1 MNTKLLSRRGTRL
14 VRRTIISPLLGMRYF
29 SSSAFRAHYLRF
41 PLAAIIAFSMVRCG
55 ENQAAV
61 TPPADE
67 PIPVKL
73 QPVTTANEGKTL
85 QYSGLIASNSEA
97 RLSFKIGGIIS
108 RIYVK
113 EGDHVSA
120 GQLLATLDLTEI
132 NAQVQQASQNLEKAQ
147 RDENRANNLYRDTV
161 ASLEQVQN
169 AHTQTT
175 VAAEGLRIAHFNQ
188 QYAQIRAASSG
199 AILQKLMSEGEYAT
213 AGTAVLVFNGAAQN
227 DWVVRFGVSDKD
239 WAVLHRGDKAS
250 VTIDAYPDER
260 FTGQITKLAEGADAS
275 GGTYAVEVT
284 IATAGRKLA
293 PGLFCTL
300 QLQPP
305 GKRSLAFIPA
315 AALAEGDGNTGFVY
329 TLNADKRTVKRIPVR
344 IAYLQGDRIAIASG
358 LDNVGSVITDGVGY
372 LTEKSLVKLINN
384 PDSLTK

>member
-1 MNTKLLSRRGTRL
+1 MNILS
-14 VRRTIISPLLGMRYF
+14 S
-29 SSSAFRAHYLRF
+29 LRF
-41 PLAAIIAFSMVRCG
+41 PLAALIAFSLVRCG
-55 ENQAAV
+55 ENHAAT

-73 QPVTTANEGKTL
+73 QAVTTASDGKPL

-97 RLSFKIGGIIS
+97 RLSFKIGGIVS
-108 RIYVK
+108 RIFVK
-113 EGDHVSA
+113 EGDHVVA

-147 RDENRANNLYRDTV
+147 RDETRANNLYRDTV

-175 VAAEGLRIAHFNQ
+175 VATEGLRIAHFNQ

-199 AILQKLMSEGEYAT
+199 TILQKLMNEGEYAS
-213 AGTAVLVFNGAAQN
+213 AGTAVLIFNGTAQN

-239 WAVLHRGDKAS
+239 WAVLHKGDRAFI
-250 VTIDAYPDER
+250 TIDAYPEER
-260 FTGQITKLAEGADAS
+260 FTGQITKLAEGADAN

-284 IATAGRKLA
+284 VSSAGRKLA

-300 QLQPP
+300 QLQPV
-305 GKRSLAFIPA
+305 GKRSLALIPVS
-315 AALAEGDGNTGFVY
+315 ALAEGDGNTGFVY
-329 TLNADKRTVKRIPVR
+329 TVNADKHTVKRIPVR
-344 IAYLQGDRIAIASG
+344 IAYLQGDHIAIASG
-358 LDNVGSVITDGVGY
+358 LDSVQQVIADGVGY
-372 LTEKSLVKLINN
+372 LTERSVVKLI
-384 PDSLTK
+384 TQ

>member
-1 MNTKLLSRRGTRL
+1 MNTKLLFSLRL
-14 VRRTIISPLLGMRYF
+14 
-29 SSSAFRAHYLRF
+29 
-41 PLAAIIAFSMVRCG
+41 PLAVIMAFSLVRCG
-55 ENQAAV
+55 ENKAAV
-61 TPPADE
+61 IPPADE
-67 PIPVKL
+67 PIAVKL
-73 QPVTTANEGKTL
+73 QPVITANEGKTL

-113 EGDHVSA
+113 EGDHVVA

-132 NAQVQQASQNLEKAQ
+132 DAQVQQASQNLEKAQ

-175 VAAEGLRIAHFNQ
+175 VAGEGLRIARFNQ
-188 QYAQIRAASSG
+188 QYAQVRAASSG
-199 AILQKLMSEGEYAT
+199 TILQKLTNEGEYAS

-239 WAVLHRGDKAS
+239 WVVLHKGDRAAI
-250 VTIDAYPDER
+250 TIDAYPDQR

-284 IATAGRKLA
+284 VNAAGNKLA
-293 PGLFCTL
+293 KAMGTPASC
-300 QLQPP
+300 
-305 GKRSLAFIPA
+305 IP
-315 AALAEGDGNTGFVY
+315 
-329 TLNADKRTVKRIPVR
+329 
-344 IAYLQGDRIAIASG
+344 
-358 LDNVGSVITDGVGY
+358 
-372 LTEKSLVKLINN
+372 
-384 PDSLTK
+384 